1 MGKIAENYVGSLG
14 VDSNADCDADEMNIK
29 IFSQLFKQLR
39 NICVNRE
46 IMNEKFAQWE
56 ATVVSHTHT
65 HTLALGFHK
74 MNAIHIHWQR
84 LRRVVLT
91 RTWWHPFSVFIV
103 DSMFGA
109 LFIRSLWIALGLGAG
124 WLRSAKLVLP
134 TDSAQTVALRSFTQ
148 FSSRKHY
155 NIFELIEKMQN
166 WKTEKLKT
174 LFSAC

>member
-1 MGKIAENYVGSLG
+1 MKNSL
-14 VDSNADCDADEMNIK
+14 NEK
-29 IFSQLFKQLR
+29 QQLF
-39 NICVNRE
+39 
-46 IMNEKFAQWE
+46 
-56 ATVVSHTHT
+56 HTHT
-65 HTLALGFHK
+65 HTLAVEFHK

-91 RTWWHPFSVFIV
+91 RTWWHPFNMFIV

-134 TDSAQTVALRSFTQ
+134 TDSPQTVALRSFTQ

-166 WKTEKLKT
+166 
-174 LFSAC
+174 